1 MFEGPFVNRLFEA
14 RTKREGRPYWALRI
28 ILRKKKNTAFLSGR
42 RFAGVALIKARFPG
56 IASLIKVHTRDV
68 SISF

>member
-28 ILRKKKNTAFLSGR
+28 ILRKKNTAFLFGR
-42 RFAGVALIKARFPG
+42 RFAGVALIKACFPG
-56 IASLIKVHTRDV
+56 IASLIKVHTRDF